1 MTLGQSIAETRKRLE
16 PHYSDGE
23 ARALVREILFRL
35 KGWTPVDIAVK
46 ADEPVSGFIQS
57 KISEAVDRL
66 LRDEPVQ
73 YIFRRATFYGLDF
86 TVTPDV
92 LIPRP
97 ETAELVDIIVGD
109 HSGQSDLRVADL
121 CTGSGCIACALARNL
136 PFAEVTAIDI
146 SEPAIAVARENA
158 SQLKVDVDVRR
169 DDVLALTPPEAPL
182 YDIIVSNPPYITQ
195 SEKTSVDANVLLYE
209 PHSAL
214 FVPDTYPL
222 LFYEAIGL
230 YAVKALA
237 PRHSLYLEINPLHAE
252 ALRDMLARQG
262 WHDIDLRRD
271 TSGKL
276 RFAIATRTS

>member
-182 YDIIVSNPPYITQ
+182 YDIIVSNPPYIKEE
-195 SEKTSVDANVLLYE
+195 EKKEMEKNVLDYE
-209 PHSAL
+209 PPLAL
-214 FVPDTYPL
+214 FVPDDDPL
-222 LFYEAIGL
+222 LFY
-230 YAVKALA
+230 
-237 PRHSLYLEINPLHAE
+237 RHIARFGQKRLNKNGRIYFEINAGCGKMTV
-252 ALRDMLARQG
+252 DMLAEEGYHNIELIR
-262 WHDIDLRRD
+262 DL
-271 TSGKL
+271 SGKE
-276 RFAIATRTS
+276 RIIKANK

>member
-1 MTLGQSIAETRKRLE
+1 MTLGQSIAETRKRLK

-169 DDVLALTPPEAPL
+169 DDVLALTQPEAPL
-182 YDIIVSNPPYITQ
+182 YDIIVSNPPYIKEE
-195 SEKTSVDANVLLYE
+195 EKKEMEKNVLDYE
-209 PHSAL
+209 PPLAL
-214 FVPDTYPL
+214 FVPDDDPL
-222 LFYEAIGL
+222 LFY
-230 YAVKALA
+230 
-237 PRHSLYLEINPLHAE
+237 RHIARFGQKRLNKNGRIYFEINAGCGKMTV
-252 ALRDMLARQG
+252 DMLAEEGYHNIELIR
-262 WHDIDLRRD
+262 DL
-271 TSGKL
+271 SGKE
-276 RFAIATRTS
+276 RIIKANK

>member
-214 FVPDTYPL
+214 FVPDTDPL

-252 ALRDMLARQG
+252 ALRDMLARQDG
-262 WHDIDLRRD
+262 T
-271 TSGKL
+271 TSICG
-276 RFAIATRTS
+276 ATHQASCASP

>member
-214 FVPDTYPL
+214 FVPDTDPL

-262 WHDIDLRRD
+262 SLC
-271 TSGKL
+271 G
-276 RFAIATRTS
+276 ATHQASCASP

>member
-136 PFAEVTAIDI
+136 PFA
-146 SEPAIAVARENA
+146 
-158 SQLKVDVDVRR
+158 
-169 DDVLALTPPEAPL
+169 
-182 YDIIVSNPPYITQ
+182 
-195 SEKTSVDANVLLYE
+195 
-209 PHSAL
+209 
-214 FVPDTYPL
+214 
-222 LFYEAIGL
+222 
-230 YAVKALA
+230 
-237 PRHSLYLEINPLHAE
+237 
-252 ALRDMLARQG
+252 
-262 WHDIDLRRD
+262 
-271 TSGKL
+271 
-276 RFAIATRTS
+276 

>member
-169 DDVLALTPPEAPL
+169 DDVLALTQPEAPL

-214 FVPDTYPL
+214 FVPDTDPL

-262 WHDIDLRRD
+262 WHNIDLRRD

>member
-195 SEKTSVDANVLLYE
+195 SEKTSVDANVLLSC
-209 PHSAL
+209 PTPTRCSSTKRSDSMPSKRSH
-214 FVPDTYPL
+214 PDTRYTL
-222 LFYEAIGL
+222 RSI
-230 YAVKALA
+230 
-237 PRHSLYLEINPLHAE
+237 HSTPKHFATCSPD
-252 ALRDMLARQG
+252 RDG
-262 WHDIDLRRD
+262 T
-271 TSGKL
+271 TSICG
-276 RFAIATRTS
+276 ATHQASCASP